1 MDFRCCCGRRKK
13 RNCGAYSQIDWD
25 ALDLQ
30 IWYHYHQ
37 LLLTIIILF
46 ILLLG
51 IIFSVEILTKI
62 LNILILFLI
71 YCGPTPSKDEL
82 TFLVTS
88 IQPPQQPYPR
98 CNSTC
103 LINQLKLRH
112 LGPRKSNQVCCTAQL
127 TKLERSMSTI
137 IFWN

>member
-51 IIFSVEILTKI
+51 IILSVEILTKI

-71 YCGPTPSKDEL
+71 FIVDLLQVRTNWPFWSPAYNHPNNL
-82 TFLVTS
+82 TLGVTRLALS
-88 IQPPQQPYPR
+88 ISWNWGIWVPGKV
-98 CNSTC
+98 
-103 LINQLKLRH
+103 IKF
-112 LGPRKSNQVCCTAQL
+112 VAQL
-127 TKLERSMSTI
+127 NLQSWKGQCQR
-137 IFWN
+137 